1 MYIYYFYHSPAKVV
15 AIVPESKARISFY
28 ANVRSRLAMLAALHM
43 KNIILSGVSLVIVQ
57 YVLTIFITI
66 YFYRIY
72 HLSLDKSAYFFVS
85 QASGALGRIILAAW
99 SDHCRKGRFFSVLFC
114 MIAVVFG
121 FLILILGMS
130 GSIIYLTILSAWLG
144 FFGM

>member
-1 MYIYYFYHSPAKVV
+1 
-15 AIVPESKARISFY
+15 
-28 ANVRSRLAMLAALHM
+28 M